1 MVKQKVLDSIAIIKI
16 DRPKQ
21 LNALSQKVLDC
32 LESNFEDVINNEKVK
47 VIIFTGSGEK
57 AFIAGADILEMY
69 NMSPVEAKNY
79 AIKGQ
84 KLTQKIENSPKPI
97 IGAINGFA
105 LGGGCEFAMACH
117 IRYASVNA
125 LFGQPEVSLGLIAGF
140 GGTQRLRRLVG
151 KGIATELLLTGKL
164 IDSKE
169 ALRIGLVNG
178 IVKSSNL
185 IFLAGQVSVDKE
197 GNLVGENDITAQVTQ
212 IYQNIAD
219 ALDSAN
225 AKFENIVQFS
235 TYIVGADNIPAFLEK
250 RNSIVTDIYPA
261 SDFPPSTL
269 LVVAGLADPGYLA
282 EVTAIAALP

>member
-1 MVKQKVLDSIAIIKI
+1 MVKQEILDSIAIIKI

-21 LNALSQKVLDC
+21 LNALSQKVLDG
-32 LESNFEDVINNEKVK
+32 LELNFEDAINNKKVK

-57 AFIAGADILEMY
+57 AFIAGADILEMN
-69 NMSPVEAKNY
+69 NMSSVEAKNY

-84 KLTQKIENSPKPI
+84 KLTQKIENSPKPV

-117 IRYASVNA
+117 FRYASENA
-125 LFGQPEVSLGLIAGF
+125 KFGQPEVGIGLIAGF

-178 IVKSSNL
+178 VVEESILMETCIKIAKNIQSNSPLALEYTLAAINNGEDKS
-185 IFLAGQVSVDKE
+185 
-197 GNLVGENDITAQVTQ
+197 
-212 IYQNIAD
+212 
-219 ALDSAN
+219 LDSALN
-225 AKFENIVQFS
+225 IEAEYFEKVFETMDRKEGLS
-235 TYIVGADNIPAFLEK
+235 AFIEK
-250 RNSIVTDIYPA
+250 RKPNYK
-261 SDFPPSTL
+261 
-269 LVVAGLADPGYLA
+269 GQ
-282 EVTAIAALP
+282 